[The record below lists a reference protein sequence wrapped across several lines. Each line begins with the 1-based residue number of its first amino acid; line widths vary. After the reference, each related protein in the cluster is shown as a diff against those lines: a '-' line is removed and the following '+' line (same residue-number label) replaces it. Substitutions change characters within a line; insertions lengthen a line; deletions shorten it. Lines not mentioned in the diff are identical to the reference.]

1 MNMIESIDDMSGG
14 GMNPIW
20 LVTMRGSVVKLV
32 VKAEKELNPSEAAI
46 AKANMK
52 AMSDV
57 MLVVSKTAAFARLD
71 QAELTALEHFRA
83 RPLALRRAIVAASR
97 GENHLTKMKFDP
109 TFFCTSAA
117 EPIAMGGKAW
127 QAMSPADEAKSI
139 LLFTALRGN
148 KDAWRSL
155 GQVIFAD
162 GMIGN
167 NDRIN
172 FMNGSVS
179 NFGNLIFSRDTSGNV
194 TRALGYDTYFAYAD
208 SAKLMYGTNLDTQTA
223 PQAIP
228 GGPAEYGWIESC
240 GKWIKKNMLP
250 RLAAGIIASINKQR
264 MLPFNLAPYSSTEEE
279 QYLLDGLRQGW
290 ARQET
295 NIGMKLRQG
304 KGLPSGVV
312 ARAKYL
318 GFTL

>member
-20 LVTMRGSVVKLV
+20 LVTMRGANVKLV
-32 VKAEKELNPSEAAI
+32 VKAEKELNPSEAAV

-52 AMSDV
+52 AISDV

-71 QAELTALEHFRA
+71 DKELNALENFRA
-83 RPLALRRAIVAASR
+83 RPLTLRSAIIAAVK
-97 GENHLTKMKFDP
+97 GEKHLTKMKFDP

-127 QAMSPADEAKSI
+127 QAMSPSDEARAI

-162 GMIGN
+162 GLIGN
-167 NDRIN
+167 NDRIY
-172 FMNGSVS
+172 FANGNVS
-179 NFGNLIFSRDTSGNV
+179 NFGNLIFSRDNVGNV
-194 TRALGYDTYFAYAD
+194 TRALGYDTYYALAD
-208 SAKLMYGTNLDTQTA
+208 NAKMMYGTGIDTQTA
-223 PQAIP
+223 PKAVNN
-228 GGPAEYGWIESC
+228 GPAEYGWIESC
-240 GKWIKKNMLP
+240 GKWIRKDMLP
-250 RLAAGIIASINKQR
+250 RLAKRIISSINKDR
-264 MLPFNLAPYSSTEEE
+264 MAPFNLAPYSSTEEE
-279 QYLLDGLRQGW
+279 QYLLEGLLQGW

-295 NIGMKLRQG
+295 SIGMKLRQG
-304 KGLPSGVV
+304 KGLPSGLVT
-312 ARAKYL
+312 RAKYL
-318 GFTL
+318 GFAI